1 MSLTDRQSDGKLQWT
16 DRGADK
22 AEKWSD
28 VMPFGRADPIPHVS
42 TPTPQRDESCGLA
55 WIGKGGCDEMMAI

>member
-1 MSLTDRQSDGKLQWT
+1 MSLTDRQSDRKLQWT

-28 VMPFGRADPIPHVS
+28 VMLFDRTDPIPHVN
-42 TPTPQRDESCGLA
+42 TPTPQRGGSCGGLDRQ
-55 WIGKGGCDEMMAI
+55 GRML